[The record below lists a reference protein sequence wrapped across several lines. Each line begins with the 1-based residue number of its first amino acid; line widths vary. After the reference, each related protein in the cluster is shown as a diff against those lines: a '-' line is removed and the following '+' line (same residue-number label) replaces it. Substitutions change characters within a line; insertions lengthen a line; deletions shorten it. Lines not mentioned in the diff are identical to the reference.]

1 MPFKAAQVE
10 GIKNGNVWYAAQFL
24 CQVHTRSSVR
34 AISAG
39 LFLEARNYF
48 CQTPLGAHRRVY
60 SGFAIFRVLG
70 GVDFKAKYG
79 SELMFL
85 GLLYFEQ

>member
-1 MPFKAAQVE
+1 M
-10 GIKNGNVWYAAQFL
+10 
-24 CQVHTRSSVR
+24 R

-60 SGFAIFRVLG
+60 FGFVIFRVLG
-70 GVDFKAKYG
+70 GADLKAKYG
-79 SELMFL
+79 SELTFL